1 MSTLS
6 PELWREVSPYLD
18 QALSLEGD
26 DRVLWLEDFCASRPE
41 LAEVVKKLLEEHD
54 RLAREHFLDCAPAV
68 LGGHNSLAG
77 QTVGAYRLVSP
88 IGQGGMG
95 SVWLAERSD
104 GRFERRVAI
113 KFLRFSVPAAGGVE
127 RFRREGA
134 ILGQLAH
141 PHIAE
146 LIDAG
151 ITPNGEPYLVLEHV
165 EGEHIDEYCE
175 KRKLDLGSRIRLFVD
190 VLSGVA
196 HAHANLIVHRDL
208 KPSNVLVRNDGEV
221 KLLDFGIAKL
231 LAADTG
237 GEATLLT
244 IEGGGAL
251 TPQFAAP
258 EQVSGGAVTTATDVY
273 GLGVLLYL
281 LLSGQH
287 PAGPGPHSPA
297 DLVKAIVEVQ
307 PLRVSDAAGSADM
320 KDIAEARATAPDKL
334 RRLLRGDLDT
344 IVAKALKK
352 DPAERYGSVAIFAED
367 LQRYLKHEPISAR
380 PDSFTYRASRFVRR
394 NRLAVALT
402 TVALFAAVGGA
413 TGIAIQ
419 ARTARVERDVAIR
432 ERDRAQRMTDFTIG
446 IFKVSDPQETTGNA
460 ITAREVLDKASKDVE
475 TSLANDREL
484 QAKMMGVMGKAYSN
498 LGLYQRARQIYERS
512 LKLAT
517 PALGADNSEL
527 LSIQNDLAWSLFQQ
541 GHVAD
546 AEKLERDVL
555 SKQRRVLGLQNLE
568 TMETLGNLAVIMSEQ
583 NKYSES
589 EKLAREVFETRKRQL
604 GAEASSTLS
613 AMDNLAVIL
622 ARSERL
628 PEAEQLEDQTL
639 QIQLRVYGR
648 ENLGTINSMIN
659 VAAMQAQLDRLDAAE
674 KGFRE
679 ALELEKTILGPDQPE
694 TALTAYD
701 LADVLAAR
709 GQREEALSF
718 LRQAI
723 EHGLHPRTLLK
734 IGQDPDFNSLHR
746 DPRFKALVA
755 HAKELASGQKAD

>member
-6 PELWREVSPYLD
+6 PERWREVSPYLD
-18 QALSLEGD
+18 EALSLDGD
-26 DRVLWLEDFCASRPE
+26 DRVRWLEGFRAKRPE

-54 RLAREHFLDCAPAV
+54 WLAREHFLDRAPAV
-68 LGGHNSLAG
+68 LGNHNSLAG
-77 QTVGAYRLVSP
+77 QTVGAYRLISP

-113 KFLRFSVPAAGGVE
+113 KFLRFSVAAAAGVE

-151 ITPNGEPYLVLEHV
+151 VTPSGEPYLVLEHV
-165 EGEHIDEYCE
+165 EGEHIDEYCD
-175 KRKLDLGSRIRLFVD
+175 KRKLDLGSRIRLFMD

-231 LAADTG
+231 LAGDTG

-258 EQVSGGAVTTATDVY
+258 EQVSGEAVTTDVY

-320 KDIAEARATAPDKL
+320 KDIPEARATTPDKL

-402 TVALFAAVGGA
+402 TVALFAAIGGA
-413 TGIAIQ
+413 TGIALQ
-419 ARTARVERDVAIR
+419 ARTARIERDVAIR

-446 IFKVSDPQETTGNA
+446 IFKVSDPQETTGNTV
-460 ITAREVLDKASKDVE
+460 TAREVLEKASKDVE
-475 TSLANDREL
+475 TGLANDREL

-498 LGLYQRARQIYERS
+498 LGLYQRARQVYERS

-527 LSIQNDLAWSLFQQ
+527 LGIQNDLAWSLFQQ

-546 AEKLERDVL
+546 AEKLEWDVL
-555 SKQRRVLGLQNLE
+555 AKQRRVLGVQNLE
-568 TMETLGNLAVIMSEQ
+568 TMETLGNLAVIMAEQ
-583 NKYSES
+583 HNYYES

-604 GAEASSTLS
+604 GAEAPSTLS

-622 ARSERL
+622 ARSERM

-659 VAAMQAQLDRLDAAE
+659 VAAMQAQLEHLDAAE

-679 ALELEKTILGPDQPE
+679 ALELEKKILGPDQPE
-694 TALTAYD
+694 AALTAYD

-709 GQREEALSF
+709 GQREEALS
-718 LRQAI
+718 LLQQAI
-723 EHGLHPRTLLK
+723 EHGLQPRSLLK
-734 IGQDPDFNSLHR
+734 IGQDPDFNSLHS
-746 DPRFKALVA
+746 DPRFKALVG
-755 HAKELASGQKAD
+755 HAKEIASGQKVD